1 MKNTNYILN
10 TFLVCF
16 FLLACNNNN
25 HNNQNRLRNED
36 NTIYDNSSRS
46 NSNNIDCNDLKEEAL
61 SYLKVNWGEIKG
73 IIEREAERS
82 ENEETKNEVTIDRIA
97 DLASGSIIAS
107 KLDKLQKQMEYSCP
121 DVYQEYSQAAAI
133 FMLSNLD
140 Y

>member
-1 MKNTNYILN
+1 VKNTNYILN
-10 TFLVCF
+10 TFLVCIM
-16 FLLACNNNN
+16 LLACNNNN
-25 HNNQNRLRNED
+25 HNKPRKDD
-36 NTIYDNSSRS
+36 NIIYDYPSPS
-46 NSNNIDCNDLKEEAL
+46 NSKNIDCIALKEEAL

-82 ENEETKNEVTIDRIA
+82 ENEETKNEVSIDRIA

-107 KLDKLQKQMEYSCP
+107 KLDKLQKQIEYSCP
-121 DVYQEYSQAAAI
+121 DVYQEYSQEAAI